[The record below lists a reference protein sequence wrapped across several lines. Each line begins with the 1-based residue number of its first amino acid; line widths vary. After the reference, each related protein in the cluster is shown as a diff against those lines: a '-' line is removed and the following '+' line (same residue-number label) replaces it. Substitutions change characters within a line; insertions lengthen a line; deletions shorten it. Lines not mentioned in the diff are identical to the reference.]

1 MMEWDEISRRLR
13 NGTSVRILA
22 DLDGVPYKTMYNRIK
37 YYERRDGKRYM
48 PESKP
53 MKAKGEK
60 ITVELPEIC
69 QKCHEFVVDRNV
81 RGACAFR
88 KDCPKVN
95 GNDPEKEFLDMLT
108 KGATGP
114 EEIQDSEA
122 DPEEIRYTIG
132 PVNPEFLTKPL
143 NIPEAKALPVIP
155 EAIRKEIHEKI
166 VECTRKAAE
175 YTALAEG
182 WQRILQKIETEG
194 KT

>member
-13 NGTSVRILA
+13 NGTSVQILA
-22 DLDGVPYKTMYNRIK
+22 DLDGVSYKTMYNRIK

-53 MKAKGEK
+53 RKAKGEE

-88 KDCPKVN
+88 EDCPKVN
-95 GNDPEKEFLDMLT
+95 GKEPEKEFLDMLT

-114 EEIQDSEA
+114 EKIRDSAE

-132 PVNPEFLTKPL
+132 PVHPEFLTKPL
-143 NIPEAKALPVIP
+143 NIPEDGQVLPVIP
-155 EAIRKEIHEKI
+155 QAICKEIHEKI
-166 VECTRKAAE
+166 VFLHDEGGRIYRARKRLEKNTR
-175 YTALAEG
+175 TN
-182 WQRILQKIETEG
+182 
-194 KT
+194 